1 MIGNI
6 TIPAITSLADVAKV
20 IPGVELTK
28 AGTNGKLSS
37 WTGKDASG
45 HPITVTLSQGA
56 PSPTSDSFGRYHARI
71 KCVVQVP
78 EQSRATLGLTVAGD
92 PIYGSRYVDSI
103 VDCTISS
110 PVALT
115 DNALKTW
122 AAQVLSAVIAAA
134 PSALT
139 EGSL

>member
-6 TIPAITSLADVAKV
+6 TIPAITSLVDNTTV
-20 IPGVELTK
+20 IPSVVLTK
-28 AGTNGKLSS
+28 SGTNGKLSS
-37 WTGKDASG
+37 WIGKDANG
-45 HPITVTLSQGA
+45 HPVVVTLSQGTV
-56 PSPTSDSFGRYHARI
+56 SPTSDSFGRYHARI

-103 VDCTISS
+103 VDCTVSS
-110 PVALT
+110 PVSLT
-115 DNALKTW
+115 TDALKTW
-122 AAQVLSAVIAAA
+122 VAQVLSAVFVAA